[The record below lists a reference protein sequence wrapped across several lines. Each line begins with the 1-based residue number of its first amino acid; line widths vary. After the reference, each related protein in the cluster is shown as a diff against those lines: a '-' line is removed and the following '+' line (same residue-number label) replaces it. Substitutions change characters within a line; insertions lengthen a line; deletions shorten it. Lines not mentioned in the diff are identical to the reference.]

1 MVEAYIFDHVR
12 TPRGRGRANG
22 GLHAVPSVEL
32 AAQVLRAI
40 QQRNQLDTR
49 EVEEVGFGIVT
60 PFGEQGS
67 NLTRPA
73 VLMAGYDQSVPGFHI
88 DRACSSGL
96 DAVNLVAGQVMA
108 GQLGLAIGGGV
119 ESMSR
124 VPMGSQ
130 GSAWARD
137 PAVAYGTWF
146 APQGIGADLIAT
158 RAGFSRADVDRY
170 AVHSQQRAAH
180 AWSEGRFQ
188 HSVLPVVDS
197 LGNTL
202 LARDEHMRPETRLE
216 DLAALQPAFAQ
227 MGTLGGYDA
236 IALQKYPEV
245 FEIDHVHTAGNSSGI
260 VDGAAAVL
268 VGSREAGERLGLR
281 PRARIR
287 SFASIGSDPTIML
300 DGPAPAS
307 LRALKRAG
315 MTVADIDLF
324 ELNEAFASVVLEYMR
339 VLNVPHERINV
350 NGGAIALGHPLG
362 ATGAMLLGTALDELE
377 RSGACTALVT
387 LCVGIG
393 MGAATIIERV

>member
-1 MVEAYIFDHVR
+1 MVDAYIFDHVR

-22 GLHAVPSVEL
+22 GLHSVPAIEL
-32 AAQVLRAI
+32 GAQVLRAL
-40 QQRNQLDTR
+40 QQRSRLDTR

-73 VLMAGYDQSVPGFHI
+73 ILMAGYDQSVPGFHI

-108 GQLGLAIGGGV
+108 GQVKLAIGGGV

-130 GSAWARD
+130 GSVWARD
-137 PAVAYGTWF
+137 PAVAYATWF

-158 RAGFSRADVDRY
+158 RGGFSREDVDRY
-170 AVHSQQRAAH
+170 ALHSQQRAAR
-180 AWSEGRFQ
+180 AWEEGRFAR
-188 HSVLPVVDS
+188 SVIGVVDS
-197 LGNTL
+197 LGQML
-202 LARDEHMRPETRLE
+202 LDRDEHIRPETQLR
-216 DLAALQPAFAQ
+216 DLAELQPAFAQ
-227 MGTLGGYDA
+227 MGSLGGYDA
-236 IALQKYPEV
+236 IALQRYPEV

-268 VGSREAGERLGLR
+268 VGSREAGERLGLV

-287 SFASIGSDPTIML
+287 GFAAIGSEPTIML
-300 DGPAPAS
+300 DGPAAAS

-315 MTVADIDLF
+315 MSVTDIDLF

-339 VLNVPHERINV
+339 VLGIGHERINI
-350 NGGAIALGHPLG
+350 NGGAIAMGHPLG

-377 RSGACTALVT
+377 RSGAATALVS

-393 MGAATIIERV
+393 MGAATVIERV

>member
-1 MVEAYIFDHVR
+1 MVDAYIFDHVR

-32 AAQVLRAI
+32 AAQVLRAV
-40 QQRNQLDTR
+40 QRRNQLDTR

-73 VLMAGYDQSVPGFHI
+73 ILMAGYDQTVPGFHV

-96 DAVNLVAGQVMA
+96 DAINLVAGQVMA

-137 PAVAYGTWF
+137 PAVAYGTYF

-158 RAGFSRADVDRY
+158 RSGFSRADVDRY
-170 AVHSQQRAAH
+170 ALHSQERAAR
-180 AWSEGRFQ
+180 AWNEGRFTG
-188 HSVLPVVDS
+188 SVIPVVDA
-197 LGNTL
+197 LGSTL
-202 LARDEHMRPETRLE
+202 LKRDEHLRPETRAE

-268 VGSREAGERLGLR
+268 VGSREAGERLGLK

-315 MTVADIDLF
+315 MSVADIDLF

-339 VLNVPHERINV
+339 VLNISHDRINV

-362 ATGAMLLGTALDELE
+362 ATGAMLVGTALDELE
-377 RSGACTALVT
+377 RSGAGTALVT